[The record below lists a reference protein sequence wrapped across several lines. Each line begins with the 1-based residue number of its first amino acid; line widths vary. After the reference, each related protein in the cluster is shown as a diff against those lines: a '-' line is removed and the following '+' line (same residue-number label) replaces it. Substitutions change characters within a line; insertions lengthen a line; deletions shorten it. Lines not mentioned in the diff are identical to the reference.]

1 MSAEE
6 YIGKLVEYGNLKI
19 SAMAIVEET
28 KYSWADDD
36 DFQIIKPLIS
46 IKVGYYVKSGSK
58 DQ

>member
-36 DFQIIKPLIS
+36 DFQIIKPLVS